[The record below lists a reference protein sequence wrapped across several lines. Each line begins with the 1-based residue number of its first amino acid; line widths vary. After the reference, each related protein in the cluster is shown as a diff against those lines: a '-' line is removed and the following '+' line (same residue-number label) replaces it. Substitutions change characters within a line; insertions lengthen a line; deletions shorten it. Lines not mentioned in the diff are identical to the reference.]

1 MIDTPI
7 SILEQ
12 AADLGLRLAFIP
24 PDTLD
29 IKASGLWP
37 QFFADTLRENKPELL
52 ELLQLPF
59 VMVFSETLEQDVFFL
74 RGRGHQSRADR
85 SRRVGVEHLHSR

>member
-29 IKASGLWP
+29 VKAPSLWP
-37 QFFADTLRENKPELL
+37 QSFADTLRENKPELI
-52 ELLQLPF
+52 ELLRLPF
-59 VMVFSETLEQDVFFL
+59 VMVSP
-74 RGRGHQSRADR
+74 RHSSRTSSFAR
-85 SRRVGVEHLHSR
+85 TTTHATR